1 MQTIQYQRQPVPP
14 CFARKLGP
22 GCAPLDAVDLGPN
35 PEMGEMEMEGKS
47 LALDLAVEEE
57 VWGAEV
63 SQTVQG
69 RRYEG
74 AVYPILLH
82 PHR

>member
-1 MQTIQYQRQPVPP
+1 
-14 CFARKLGP
+14 
-22 GCAPLDAVDLGPN
+22 
-35 PEMGEMEMEGKS
+35 MGEMEMEGKS